1 MKKFFIGVLLA
12 LVILAG
18 IELFIHKDGKEHV
31 VKKDEQLVNG
41 QSQAQAVYGDAAS
54 GLKVGTKAPNFTLQT
69 LSGETISLSE
79 LAGKKVIL
87 NFWATWCPPCR
98 EEMPAMERVYE
109 QYSDS
114 NVEIIAVNSTV
125 GKETKEKAEEFVK
138 ELGLTFPIPLD
149 IEGEVIKLYQIYGL
163 PTSYFI
169 DTNGIIHSIYFG
181 PMHEAYMKEEL
192 TKMS

>member
-1 MKKFFIGVLLA
+1 
-12 LVILAG
+12 
-18 IELFIHKDGKEHV
+18 
-31 VKKDEQLVNG
+31 
-41 QSQAQAVYGDAAS
+41 
-54 GLKVGTKAPNFTLQT
+54 
-69 LSGETISLSE
+69 
-79 LAGKKVIL
+79 
-87 NFWATWCPPCR
+87 
-98 EEMPAMERVYE
+98 MPAMERVYE

-149 IEGEVIKLYQIYGL
+149 TEGEVIKLYQIYGL

-181 PMHEAYMKEEL
+181 PMDEAYMKEEL